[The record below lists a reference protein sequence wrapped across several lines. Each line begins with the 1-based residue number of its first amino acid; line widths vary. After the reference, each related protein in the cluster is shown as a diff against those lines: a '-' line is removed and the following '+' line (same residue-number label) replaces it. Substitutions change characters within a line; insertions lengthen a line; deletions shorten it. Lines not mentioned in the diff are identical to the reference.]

1 MAQIPCPAGVAGTLR
16 LVMTTPRPRPFLRTM
31 LPAALGLMLVAT
43 ACSSAEQ
50 LELGSAVALDAEE
63 PLGVDLAVLSA
74 TESTLE
80 ESGLEGLFGTELDG
94 VPWLV
99 GYQIEL
105 TSGTREDFSWDAV
118 NDLTS
123 SAWAADTGST
133 EVQASI
139 VNGVGPDDLACA
151 EQGTEVVEPVLMYGC
166 QVFILPEGQQIES
179 VEVAE
184 VATWAVAD

>member
-1 MAQIPCPAGVAGTLR
+1 
-16 LVMTTPRPRPFLRTM
+16 MTSSRRTPRLPLRAV
-31 LPAALGLMLVAT
+31 LPASLGLVLT
-43 ACSSAEQ
+43 LSACSGTEQ
-50 LELGSAVALDAEE
+50 LELGSTTALQAED

-74 TESTLE
+74 TESNLE
-80 ESGLEGLFGTELDG
+80 EAGLEGIFGTELDG

-99 GYQIEL
+99 GYRIDL

-123 SAWAADTGST
+123 TAWVAETNRT

-139 VNGVGPDDLACA
+139 VNGVGPDDLPCA

-166 QVFILPEGQQIES
+166 QVFLVPDGQHIES
-179 VEVAE
+179 ITVTD
-184 VATWAVAD
+184 VATWAVEG